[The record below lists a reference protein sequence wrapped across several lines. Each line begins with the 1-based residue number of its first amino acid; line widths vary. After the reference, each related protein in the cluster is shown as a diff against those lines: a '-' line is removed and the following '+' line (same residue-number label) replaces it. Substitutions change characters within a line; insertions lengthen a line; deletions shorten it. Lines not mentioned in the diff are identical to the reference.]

1 MENERVTIITGEG
14 TSMFW
19 LCETTYSIVVALIY
33 KDWLNLYPV
42 G

>member
-14 TSMFW
+14 TSMFN
-19 LCETTYSIVVALIY
+19 YSIVVALIY
-33 KDWLNLYPV
+33 KDWLNLYPA